1 MNDRLRILEMVK
13 DGKVTPEEAA
23 RLLDELDRAP
33 RPAGRTLRV
42 RIRRAGGQSVQFT
55 VPVSVAGTV
64 LTLIPEATRAKLEQ
78 RGIDLTELVRAVQ
91 DGDATGELVN
101 IREPGGNLIEV
112 TVE

>member
-1 MNDRLRILEMVK
+1 
-13 DGKVTPEEAA
+13 
-23 RLLDELDRAP
+23 
-33 RPAGRTLRV
+33 
-42 RIRRAGGQSVQFT
+42 
-55 VPVSVAGTV
+55 VAGTV